1 MADTDLATRART
13 LLTEERAGLLGQLV
27 ELGDDGDIA
36 SFDDGHADSSQV
48 SAEKGEVLVL
58 VENLKAQLREVDR
71 AIAKIDGD
79 VPDASFGMCEECKEP
94 IAADRLEAMPATRW
108 CITHAGS

>member
-27 ELGDDGDIA
+27 ELGDDGDGA
-36 SFDDGHADSSQV
+36 GFDDGHADSSQV

-79 VPDASFGMCEECKEP
+79 VPDASFGTCEECKEP

-108 CITHAGS
+108 CITHA